1 MLTYN
6 LDGDEVRRTREAG
19 KEPKRGLGRGVRRS
33 IPWGSIDRSIDG
45 SHPSVTR
52 LSRSP
57 RGSWSSCE
65 TDERRERERERERD
79 SWMNRR
85 WNDTAGLNWDRQ
97 SEEEAEEREKER
109 ERERERERKGE
120 RDRKSPEGPLVAQL
134 SHLPIGPSHVLICLL
149 VNPASL
155 LSFISFLPFVE
166 PSAPPPSPR
175 SSPFNMAH
183 RPSFFLLGLPLSSKS
198 RHRSPRLAS
207 ALAEN
212 RPPLCFAHQ
221 TIRHETHL
229 RPSGNL
235 PGEQAKKWLR
245 WVQQCLVNLNL
256 NWWIWWTRW
265 GESEFSVR
273 ID

>member
-65 TDERRERERERERD
+65 TDERRERERERERETVGWIDVETIQPD
-79 SWMNRR
+79 S
-85 WNDTAGLNWDRQ
+85 TGTDRAKKKQ
-97 SEEEAEEREKER
+97 RKERKR

-256 NWWIWWTRW
+256 NWWIWWTR